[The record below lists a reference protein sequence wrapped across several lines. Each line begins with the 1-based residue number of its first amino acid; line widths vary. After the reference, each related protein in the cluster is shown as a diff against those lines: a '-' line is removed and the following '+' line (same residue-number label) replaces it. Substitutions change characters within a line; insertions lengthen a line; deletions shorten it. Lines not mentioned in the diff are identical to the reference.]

1 MPEWLILVFFLV
13 LAGVL
18 SLAFYAG
25 HARGY
30 LHGYRAGC
38 DVRHELEPIRRH
50 QPRPS
55 PIT

>member
-18 SLAFYAG
+18 GLAFCAG

-30 LHGYRAGC
+30 FRGYRAGR

-50 QPRPS
+50 QPRPA

>member
-1 MPEWLILVFFLV
+1 MPEWLPLLFFLV

-18 SLAFYAG
+18 SLAFCAG

-30 LHGYRAGC
+30 FHGYRAGR
-38 DVRHELEPIRRH
+38 DMRHELETIRRH

-55 PIT
+55 PTT